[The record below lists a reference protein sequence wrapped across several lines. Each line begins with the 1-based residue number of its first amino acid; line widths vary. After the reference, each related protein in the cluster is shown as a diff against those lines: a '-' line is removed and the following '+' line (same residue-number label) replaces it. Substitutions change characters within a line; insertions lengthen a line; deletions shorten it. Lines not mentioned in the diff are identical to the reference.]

1 MRTSAAGRGP
11 GGATRLFSILAY
23 EFAIAGLRYSA
34 GVAVAM
40 SVVPALLLLIIIL
53 GRYMQGD
60 PDATDE
66 RGNLLAQL
74 GALLSWPFAMVLRG
88 LLFVLIAV
96 GDAIEYVLGG
106 GMGILAL
113 TYTRGEP
120 ERERSWQQLTRRLGN
135 IGAYAAL
142 GVLLVFLLFPFYWV
156 IATAFKTDE
165 QMRTSASVFWPSP

>member
-1 MRTSAAGRGP
+1 LRTSAAGRGP

-40 SVVPALLLLIIIL
+40 SVVPALLLFIIL
-53 GRYMQGD
+53 RRYMQGD

-88 LLFVLIAV
+88 LLFVPIAV

-120 ERERSWQQLTRRLGN
+120 ERERS
-135 IGAYAAL
+135 
-142 GVLLVFLLFPFYWV
+142 
-156 IATAFKTDE
+156 
-165 QMRTSASVFWPSP
+165 